1 MSERELDD
9 LMSRLAGG
17 DRDAFDPLFRALWP
31 RALAA
36 AGRRLESQAGVLSVA
51 GVVSLQSVA
60 WLLPILLVWSF
71 LGWRG
76 ALVWRGALSGLG
88 AGLVALALPMSLL
101 RPCCA
106 SMMTATDCSMP
117 QVCVAAGAVLGLGVV
132 LSLPRLRTTAEWAR
146 ASGGALAAVASIVA
160 TRCVSLF
167 VGEVLGLA
175 GGLLVSAVAVSV
187 ARAWWAGRVARLD
200 A

>member
-1 MSERELDD
+1 VSAEAKSVALDRVPSRARRAYELGM
-9 LMSRLAGG
+9 LRLGITRGAVVACLVGI
-17 DRDAFDPLFRALWP
+17 LS
-31 RALAA
+31 A
-36 AGRRLESQAGVLSVA
+36 AGIVSLESSW
-51 GVVSLQSVA
+51 
-60 WLLPILLVWSF
+60 WLLPIFLVWSF

-88 AGLVALALPMSLL
+88 AGLVALALPLSLL

-117 QVCVAAGAVLGLGVV
+117 QVCVGAGAILGLAVV
-132 LSLPRLRTTAEWAR
+132 LTLPRLSTTAEWAR

-167 VGEVLGLA
+167 VGEALGLA
-175 GGLLVSAVAVSV
+175 GGLLASAVAVSM
-187 ARAWWAGRVARLD
+187 ARAWWVGRTAR
-200 A
+200 

>member
-1 MSERELDD
+1 VNAEARTAALRAYELGM
-9 LMSRLAGG
+9 LRLGITRGAIV
-17 DRDAFDPLFRALWP
+17 ACLV
-31 RALAA
+31 
-36 AGRRLESQAGVLSVA
+36 GVLSAA
-51 GVVSLQSVA
+51 GVVSLQSIA
-60 WLLPILLVWSF
+60 WLVPIFVVWSF

-76 ALVWRGALSGLG
+76 ALWWRGALSGLG

-117 QVCVAAGAVLGLGVV
+117 QVCVGAGAILGLAVV
-132 LSLPRLRTTAEWAR
+132 LTLPRLRTTADWAR

-167 VGEVLGLA
+167 VGEALGLA
-175 GGLLVSAVAVSV
+175 AGLLASALALSM
-187 ARAWWAGRVARLD
+187 ARAWWAGRTTR
-200 A
+200 